1 MAKKM
6 FKLSVAGKPDDFNI
20 GYKFSTNFGANFND
34 CDYEGT
40 EQEKYDKFYEDL
52 KTNGDIQPV
61 NIKVNMTT
69 QSTGR
74 VLPKTEIFKITKVE
88 EFIKRLSK

>member
-1 MAKKM
+1 MAKKI
-6 FKLSVAGKPDDFNI
+6 FKLSITGKPEDFNI
-20 GYKFSTNFGANFND
+20 DYKSSTNFGVNFSA
-34 CDYEGT
+34 CGYEGT

-88 EFIKRLSK
+88 DFIKRLAR